1 MLRIIITGR
10 NSTLPAFP
18 FSGIP
23 NSGAVPA
30 SAAGGTRYPPML
42 HTVAAAAPANA
53 AATKELAQ

>member
-18 FSGIP
+18 FSGLN

-30 SAAGGTRYPPML
+30 SAAGGTRHPPCL
-42 HTVAAAAPANA
+42 QVAAAAPAHA